1 MQKTILEQ
9 LLFVDGEDPSTYL
22 KRIQQMYV
30 EFQESWQNSSHEPSR
45 MVALFIKVSASY
57 LRCKKGVHNVDF
69 WLLEQESCDWMG
81 PWKMLGKTTYLRLQC
96 IAIETLYGS
105 DGMSPFTREVMR
117 INRLIIL
124 SETES
129 GVSFDF
135 VNELYNLWLK
145 TPPST
150 PYIDTAVERSRH
162 CIMQRICSE
171 EIFDVRKKRA
181 KTTGKSDYID
191 RITIEFI
198 LTRAGIFQSHEK
210 VVMHVDFFWK
220 VIRKRKD
227 SGTVLDRTKE
237 HLPFSKAEE
246 RIRDRLNAIEMDE
259 NEMVDELDDGD
270 DDNESTT
277 SSVCVDADERTQAT
291 VADIDDP
298 STVSDETGWELW

>member
-1 MQKTILEQ
+1 MKTTILEN
-9 LLFVDGEDPSTYL
+9 LLFVDGEDASTYL
-22 KRIQQMYV
+22 SRIQHMYL
-30 EFQESWQNSSHEPSR
+30 EFQESWQNSAHEPSR
-45 MVALFIKVSASY
+45 MVALFIKVSVSY

-69 WLLEQESCDWMG
+69 WLLEQESCEWMG

-96 IAIETLYGS
+96 MAIESLYGS
-105 DGMSPFTREVMR
+105 EGMSPFTREVMR

-145 TPPST
+145 TPQST

-162 CIMQRICSE
+162 CIMQRTCSE
-171 EIFDVRKKRA
+171 EIFNVRSKPS

-191 RITIEFI
+191 KLTIEFI

-210 VVMHVDFFWK
+210 VEMHVDFFWK

-246 RIRDRLNAIEMDE
+246 QIRDRINNIEMDE
-259 NEMVDELDDGD
+259 NDMVDELDDHD

-277 SSVCVDADERTQAT
+277 STVGVDADERTQAT
-291 VADIDDP
+291 ATDHGLAV
-298 STVSDETGWELW
+298 